1 MGTYTCLVISE
12 PNLHF
17 ILIILLFFRRL
28 NRSHFISEM
37 FSSDAYYGLFRELY
51 NSVKSEDGIT
61 KKDWCTVN
69 LVKWHVLGDVELNST
84 DDEAKYSRA
93 YITELAAQFREE
105 EFILRIQLKG
115 YGVQFQVG
123 FSTDV
128 SESCIWLT
136 PFIKFSEDMS
146 DVR

>member
-1 MGTYTCLVISE
+1 
-12 PNLHF
+12 
-17 ILIILLFFRRL
+17 
-28 NRSHFISEM
+28 M

-93 YITELAAQFREE
+93 YITELAAQFREA